1 MKDTIIQSAGHAV
14 QMCGPETGHSV
25 IPVAFCDTPA
35 RAATFVQS
43 MRIAEVNAS
52 LASTILTVL
61 GNVDYS
67 VGNGP
72 NSALSRGELLNSI
85 RDIARAS
92 LEGAD

>member
-35 RAATFVQS
+35 RAAMFVQAL
-43 MRIAEVNAS
+43 RIAEANAS
-52 LASTILTVL
+52 LASTILAVL

-85 RDIARAS
+85 RDITKAA
-92 LEGAD
+92 LGGKD